1 MLTAMSSIAGTE
13 ALRHTISG
21 SWFIESL
28 CKLTAEWCTR
38 LVYLIIFFFCLQEFH
53 FLVKFNLIFVFT
65 FRKHMVD
72 ILTNVTADVAQ
83 RSDKNEYMLP
93 IMSSTLRKDFFL
105 PPQCTT

>member
-28 CKLTAEWCTR
+28 CKLTAKWCTR
-38 LVYLIIFFFCLQEFH
+38 LVYLIIFSFVYKNSIFS
-53 FLVKFNLIFVFT
+53 FNLIFVFT

-105 PPQCTT
+105 PPPCTT